1 MVEVPVKL
9 YVQGLLKEA
18 KAVARS
24 MAGIS
29 SQQKNQALQA
39 MADALDAQ
47 KTKILEANARDL
59 EAISKE
65 GDKQVYRQ
73 AVARI
78 RMDEDTIQQM
88 VERLLD
94 FLAYPDPVGEMSQA
108 WMTPDGLHVHMV
120 RAPIGVLGII
130 SDMGPFMTVDSLGM
144 CVKTNNV
151 CVYRG
156 GPEWLETN
164 GALFRCLQE
173 AAVQEGI
180 PEKGLVFLDR
190 GAPEAAMEIARQPEY
205 VQAIIPRGR
214 ASLRDGLLKHA
225 RVPVIG
231 FDGGLCH
238 VYIDQ
243 GADIPLAQTIAVNAK
258 VQSPTAANAMDTL
271 LVHKDVSRHLLPG
284 LTRRLL
290 QEYHVVLN
298 GCPKT
303 ISMLGVMEMTGHLG
317 IKAAEQADWDNKF
330 QSLTMNIK
338 VVKDRQ
344 EALDHIAH
352 YSPGHTDTIVTRDY
366 DFAMQFT
373 REVDSSAVFINAST
387 RLHSGEQ
394 FGLGPELGSNS
405 RCLQT
410 RGPLTL
416 SKLTIEKY
424 MVLGTGQLQQPHP
437 VPQAY
442 EDAMMLSSKF

>member
-1 MVEVPVKL
+1 MVEVPLKL
-9 YVQGLLKEA
+9 YVRGLLKEA

-24 MAGIS
+24 MAGLS

-39 MADALDAQ
+39 MADALVEH
-47 KTKILEANARDL
+47 KTRILEANQRDID
-59 EAISKE
+59 AIPKD

-73 AVARI
+73 SLERI
-78 RMDEDTIQQM
+78 RLDEEGIQQM

-94 FLAYPDPVGEMSQA
+94 FLAYPDPVGEVSQA

-120 RAPIGVLGII
+120 RAPLGVLGII
-130 SDMGPFMTVDSLGM
+130 SDMGPFMTVDSFGM

-156 GPEWLETN
+156 GAEWLHTYEVVY
-164 GALFRCLQE
+164 RCLQE
-173 AAVQEGI
+173 AAVKEGV
-180 PEKGLVFLDR
+180 PENGLIFLDR
-190 GAPEAAMEIARQPEY
+190 AAPEAALEVAKQPQY
-205 VQAIIPRGR
+205 IQAVIPRGR
-214 ASLRDGLLKHA
+214 ASLRNGLLEHA
-225 RVPVIG
+225 RVPIIG

-243 GADIPLAQTIAVNAK
+243 RADIPLAQTIAVNSK

-271 LVHKDVSRHLLPG
+271 LVHKDVYRYVLPG

-290 QEYHVVLN
+290 QEYKVVLN

-303 ISMLGVMEMTGHLG
+303 VAMLGFMEMTGYLG
-317 IKAAEQADWDNKF
+317 IKNAENVDWDKKF
-330 QSLTMNIK
+330 QSLAMNIK

-373 REVDSSAVFINAST
+373 REVDSSAVLVNAST
-387 RLHSGEQ
+387 RLHGGEQ

-405 RCLQT
+405 RRLQD

-424 MVLGTGQLQQPHP
+424 MVLGSGQLQLPHP
-437 VPQAY
+437 LPTAY